1 MRQTEAA
8 SADPLLAYDRES
20 GKLTG
25 AGIIDRIAVLALQAG
40 STLTQP
46 FGHRGYGLGCEV
58 VSAAV
63 STRDIV
69 VRLNPDALF
78 AMPFADGYWSRLLNS
93 RYDYEEEIEAFLKS
107 IADVRYVLVDCGA
120 NFGYWSVL
128 ASSKPFGAQAAL
140 AIEASPKNVE
150 RLERNA
156 RLNGNRFPCLNAAV
170 GRTSGGY
177 ARITGHEHE
186 ALGTVLLADRE
197 DAAVRTVSIDSL
209 VSEGLIDPAQPIVVK
224 IDVEGVEV
232 DAMRGGAKLVS
243 GNTIFICEE
252 HGSDRDHIV
261 SQYLMS
267 ATPLRVYIFDP
278 EVSRFVHVNDV
289 AVLDRVKRYTWVG
302 YNVFATCSPFWE
314 DRIIGTRWR
323 PR

>member
-1 MRQTEAA
+1 M
-8 SADPLLAYDRES
+8 
-20 GKLTG
+20 
-25 AGIIDRIAVLALQAG
+25 
-40 STLTQP
+40 
-46 FGHRGYGLGCEV
+46 
-58 VSAAV
+58 
-63 STRDIV
+63 
-69 VRLNPDALF
+69 
-78 AMPFADGYWSRLLNS
+78 
-93 RYDYEEEIEAFLKS
+93 AF
-107 IADVRYVLVDCGA
+107 
-120 NFGYWSVL
+120 
-128 ASSKPFGAQAAL
+128 AAL
-140 AIEASPKNVE
+140 VPIGEK
-150 RLERNA
+150 
-156 RLNGNRFPCLNAAV
+156 
-170 GRTSGGY
+170 
-177 ARITGHEHE
+177 
-186 ALGTVLLADRE
+186 
-197 DAAVRTVSIDSL
+197 DAAVRTVSLDSL

-224 IDVEGVEV
+224 LDVEGVEV

-314 DRIIGTRWR
+314 DRIIKTRWR